1 MRNTWRPIGF
11 AGSAV
16 ALLRL
21 RNPRSDVAW
30 LRAVERMPTDMSVRY
45 WKTWPQPKPTPAKV
59 MDLSLTGLRFL
70 GKESL
75 GRDQLIKL
83 DSELLQAIGR
93 VVHCQQVADGW
104 QIGVEFVTLRFA
116 RTRGAF
122 VSDQV

>member
-1 MRNTWRPIGF
+1 
-11 AGSAV
+11 
-16 ALLRL
+16 
-21 RNPRSDVAW
+21 
-30 LRAVERMPTDMSVRY
+30 MPTDMSVRY

-59 MDLSLTGLRFL
+59 MGLSLTGLRCL